1 MANGGPTG
9 KSLTPFER
17 RRGVLSEELA
27 EWFQVVLQD
36 LEVRPLLVGKLSL
49 QRATLSPEGLSVRQA
64 GGACEMAGPWPA
76 WGGRPLLL
84 GQPQLWL

>member
-1 MANGGPTG
+1 MPNGGPTG
-9 KSLTPFER
+9 KSLTLFER

-49 QRATLSPEGLSVRQA
+49 QRAALSPEGLSVRQA
-64 GGACEMAGPWPA
+64 GGA
-76 WGGRPLLL
+76 
-84 GQPQLWL
+84 